1 MLNISNITLNT
12 YKRLIILN
20 NLGHIYIIDD
30 DASMRSSL
38 SRMLD
43 SYGYSSE
50 AHERAEDFLEQS
62 IPVSPA
68 AVLLDMRMP
77 TMTGIELQMK
87 LNSMGRQTPII
98 FISGESMPHEIV
110 TSMKQGAIDF
120 LLKPFNLD
128 DLLKSIG
135 NAIERDKLVFESLTQ
150 SLSVKQKFDSLTPR
164 EKEVFV
170 LLVQGLMNKDIAVQL
185 GTTDAT
191 IKVHKSRVMD
201 KMKADSLQELVRQS
215 ALIKNK

>member
-1 MLNISNITLNT
+1 MSV
-12 YKRLIILN
+12 
-20 NLGHIYIIDD
+20 LGHIYIIDD

-38 SRMLD
+38 ARMLAN
-43 SYGYSSE
+43 YGYTTE
-50 AHERAEDFLEQS
+50 VYERAEDFIEQS

-77 TMTGIELQMK
+77 TMSGIELQKK
-87 LNSMGRQTPII
+87 LNELGRQTPII

-120 LLKPFNLD
+120 LFKPFNLD
-128 DLLKSIG
+128 DLLK
-135 NAIERDKLVFESLTQ
+135 AIVSAVEKDKLIFESMTQ
-150 SLSVKQKFDSLTPR
+150 SLTVIQRYDSLTPR
-164 EKEVFV
+164 EKEVFA
-170 LLVQGLMNKDIAVQL
+170 LLVRGLMNKDIAIQL

-201 KMKADSLQELVRQS
+201 KMKAESLQDLVRLF
-215 ALIKNK
+215 ALLKK

>member
-1 MLNISNITLNT
+1 M
-12 YKRLIILN
+12 IILS

-30 DASMRSSL
+30 DASMRNSL
-38 SRMLD
+38 SRMLH
-43 SYGYSSE
+43 SYGYSTEVYES
-50 AHERAEDFLEQS
+50 AEDFIEQS

-68 AVLLDMRMP
+68 VILLDMRMP

-87 LNSMGRQTPII
+87 LNIMSRQTPII
-98 FISGESMPHEIV
+98 FISGESMSHEIV

-135 NAIERDKLVFESLTQ
+135 SAIEVDKLIFESVTKSLT
-150 SLSVKQKFDSLTPR
+150 LKQKYDKLTPR
-164 EKEVFV
+164 EKEVFA
-170 LLVQGLMNKDIAVQL
+170 LLVEGLMNKDIAIQL

-191 IKVHKSRVMD
+191 IKIHKSRVME
-201 KMKADSLQELVRQS
+201 KMKAVSLQELVRQS
-215 ALIKNK
+215 ALIINK

>member
-1 MLNISNITLNT
+1 MSV
-12 YKRLIILN
+12 
-20 NLGHIYIIDD
+20 LGHIYIIDD

-38 SRMLD
+38 ARMLAN
-43 SYGYSSE
+43 YGYTTE
-50 AHERAEDFLEQS
+50 VYERAEDFIEQS

-77 TMTGIELQMK
+77 TMSGIELQKK
-87 LNSMGRQTPII
+87 LNELGRQTPII

-120 LLKPFNLD
+120 LFKPFNLD
-128 DLLKSIG
+128 DLLK
-135 NAIERDKLVFESLTQ
+135 AIVSAVEKDKLIFESVAQ
-150 SLSVKQKFDSLTPR
+150 SLTVIQRYDSLTPR
-164 EKEVFV
+164 EKEVFA
-170 LLVQGLMNKDIAVQL
+170 LLVQGLMNKDIAIQL

-201 KMKADSLQELVRQS
+201 KMKAESLQDLVRLF
-215 ALIKNK
+215 ALLKK

>member
-1 MLNISNITLNT
+1 M
-12 YKRLIILN
+12 RLTILS

-38 SRMLD
+38 SRMLA
-43 SYGYSSE
+43 SYGYTTE
-50 AHERAEDFLEQS
+50 IYEKAEDFIEQS

-68 AVLLDMRMP
+68 AILLDMRMP
-77 TMTGIELQMK
+77 TMTGVELQMK
-87 LNSMGRQTPII
+87 LNTMGRQTPII

-120 LLKPFNLD
+120 LFKPFNLD
-128 DLLKSIG
+128 DLLKSI
-135 NAIERDKLVFESLTQ
+135 ASAVESDKLMFESMTQ
-150 SLSVKQKFDSLTPR
+150 SLTVKQKYDSLTPR
-164 EKEVFV
+164 EKEVFA
-170 LLVQGLMNKDIAVQL
+170 LLVEGLMNKDIAVQL

-201 KMKADSLQELVRQS
+201 KMKADSLQDLVRQS
-215 ALIKNK
+215 ALLHAK

>member
-1 MLNISNITLNT
+1 MSV
-12 YKRLIILN
+12 
-20 NLGHIYIIDD
+20 LGHIYIIDD

-38 SRMLD
+38 ARMLAN
-43 SYGYSSE
+43 YGYTTE
-50 AHERAEDFLEQS
+50 VYERAEDFIEQS

-77 TMTGIELQMK
+77 TMSGIELQKK
-87 LNSMGRQTPII
+87 LNELGRQTPII

-120 LLKPFNLD
+120 LFKPFNLD
-128 DLLKSIG
+128 DLLK
-135 NAIERDKLVFESLTQ
+135 AIVSAVAKDKLIFESMTQ
-150 SLSVKQKFDSLTPR
+150 SLTVIQRYDSLTPR
-164 EKEVFV
+164 EKEVFA
-170 LLVQGLMNKDIAVQL
+170 LLVQGLMNKDIAIEL

-201 KMKADSLQELVRQS
+201 KMKAESLQDLVRLF
-215 ALIKNK
+215 ALLKK

>member
-1 MLNISNITLNT
+1 LS
-12 YKRLIILN
+12 

-38 SRMLD
+38 SRMLT
-43 SYGYSSE
+43 SYGYSTE
-50 AHERAEDFLEQS
+50 AYESAEDFIEQS

-77 TMTGIELQMK
+77 TMTGIELQKK
-87 LNSMGRQTPII
+87 LNDMGRQTPII
-98 FISGESMPHEIV
+98 FISGESMRHEIV
-110 TSMKQGAIDF
+110 TSFKQGAIDF

-128 DLLKSIG
+128 DLLKSVG
-135 NAIERDKLVFESLTQ
+135 NAVERDKLVFESLNQ
-150 SLSVKQKFDSLTPR
+150 SLTVKQKHDSLTPR

-191 IKVHKSRVMD
+191 IKVHKARVMD
-201 KMKADSLQELVRQS
+201 KMKANSLQELVRQS

>member
-1 MLNISNITLNT
+1 MG
-12 YKRLIILN
+12 

-38 SRMLD
+38 SRMLT
-43 SYGYSSE
+43 SYGYSTE
-50 AHERAEDFLEQS
+50 AYECAEDFIKQS
-62 IPVSPA
+62 IQVSPA

-77 TMTGIELQMK
+77 TMTGIELQKK
-87 LNSMGRQTPII
+87 LNEMGRTTPII
-98 FISGESMPHEIV
+98 FISGESMRHEIV
-110 TSMKQGAIDF
+110 TSFKQGAIDF

-128 DLLKSIG
+128 DLLKSV
-135 NAIERDKLVFESLTQ
+135 ADAVERDKLVFESLNQ
-150 SLSVKQKFDSLTPR
+150 SLTVKQKHGSLTPR

-191 IKVHKSRVMD
+191 IKVHKARVMD

>member
-12 YKRLIILN
+12 FKRLIILN

-50 AHERAEDFLEQS
+50 AHESAEDFLEQS

-87 LNSMGRQTPII
+87 LNSIGRQTPII

-135 NAIERDKLVFESLTQ
+135 NAIEKDKLVFESLAQ
-150 SLSVKQKFDSLTPR
+150 SLSVKQKYDSLTPR

-191 IKVHKSRVMD
+191 IKVHKSRVMN

>member
-1 MLNISNITLNT
+1 MS
-12 YKRLIILN
+12 

-30 DASMRSSL
+30 DVSMRSSL

-43 SYGYSSE
+43 SYGYSTEVYES
-50 AHERAEDFLEQS
+50 AEDFIQQS

-77 TMTGIELQMK
+77 TMTGVELQMK
-87 LNSMGRQTPII
+87 LNNMGRQTPII

-135 NAIERDKLVFESLTQ
+135 NAIEVDKLIFESLTQ
-150 SLSVKQKFDSLTPR
+150 SLTVKQKYDSLTPR
-164 EKEVFV
+164 EKEVFA
-170 LLVQGLMNKDIAVQL
+170 LLVEGLMNKDIAIQL

-201 KMKADSLQELVRQS
+201 KMKADSLQELVRQA

>member
-12 YKRLIILN
+12 FKRLIILS

-50 AHERAEDFLEQS
+50 AHESAEDFLEQS

-77 TMTGIELQMK
+77 TMTGIVLQMK

-135 NAIERDKLVFESLTQ
+135 NAIEKDKLVFESLTQ

-191 IKVHKSRVMD
+191 IKVHKSRVMN